1 MKIKVN
7 DSVIMPEPDY
17 KYDDMWQH
25 GGFCANVVDIHDNG
39 NLIVEDADGDFFE
52 VEGYRVTLAE

>member
-1 MKIKVN
+1 MKITKGINVK
-7 DSVIMPEPDY
+7 MPEPNDT
-17 KYDDMWQH
+17 DSWNF
-25 GGFCANVVDIHDNG
+25 GGFWACVEYIKPNG